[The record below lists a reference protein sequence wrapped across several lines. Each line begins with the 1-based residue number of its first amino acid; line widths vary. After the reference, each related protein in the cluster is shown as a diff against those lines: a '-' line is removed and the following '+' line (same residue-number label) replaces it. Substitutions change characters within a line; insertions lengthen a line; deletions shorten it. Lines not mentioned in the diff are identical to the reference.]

1 MSKDFPKTEEEMGS
15 MRGSDAAE
23 SSFVEGLG
31 QSMRALEVVIR
42 ELARS
47 EVPVL
52 LLAEQGAG
60 KQATAERI
68 HQQSGHQDEPF
79 QVVACV
85 DATQEILTANGFG
98 NGLFAA
104 GTVYLEELAG
114 LSPVG
119 QQSLL
124 EVLPE
129 VEGNG
134 HAPGKRARL
143 ICGSSRDLEGEVRAG
158 RFREDLYYR
167 ISGVCLR
174 LPPLRQRREDIPYLV
189 SFFLAKYARDFR
201 RPVPQLSGPT
211 QQLFQD
217 YAWPGNIRELENAV
231 VRAAA
236 MCDGTIR
243 VQDLPERVR
252 DFRQEAT
259 AIESTEEKV
268 SGSDPQEWP
277 SLAEVEGRYVA
288 RVLEHTRGNK
298 QAAARL
304 LGVDRK
310 TVERIVRRQHPN
322 SPLLREA
329 S

>member
-1 MSKDFPKTEEEMGS
+1 MGS

-134 HAPGKRARL
+134 HAPGKRTRL

-174 LPPLRQRREDIPYLV
+174 LPPLRQRREDIPCLV
-189 SFFLAKYARDFR
+189 SFFLTKYARDFR
-201 RPVPQLSGPT
+201 RPVPQLSEPT

-217 YAWPGNIRELENAV
+217 YAWPGNIRELENAAKAIV
-231 VRAAA
+231 ALGDESVAMGGLRSLLMRSERAGNGEPISLKQASRAA
-236 MCDGTIR
+236 
-243 VQDLPERVR
+243 
-252 DFRQEAT
+252 
-259 AIESTEEKV
+259 S
-268 SGSDPQEWP
+268 
-277 SLAEVEGRYVA
+277 
-288 RVLEHTRGNK
+288 
-298 QAAARL
+298 
-304 LGVDRK
+304 
-310 TVERIVRRQHPN
+310 
-322 SPLLREA
+322 REA
-329 S
+329 EKELILKALTRTRWNRRRAAQELQISYKALLYKLKQIECRDYGAS

>member
-1 MSKDFPKTEEEMGS
+1 MGS

-217 YAWPGNIRELENAV
+217 YAWPGNIRELENAAKAIV
-231 VRAAA
+231 ALGDESVAMGGLRSLLMRSERAGNGEPISLKQASRAA
-236 MCDGTIR
+236 
-243 VQDLPERVR
+243 
-252 DFRQEAT
+252 
-259 AIESTEEKV
+259 S
-268 SGSDPQEWP
+268 
-277 SLAEVEGRYVA
+277 
-288 RVLEHTRGNK
+288 
-298 QAAARL
+298 
-304 LGVDRK
+304 
-310 TVERIVRRQHPN
+310 
-322 SPLLREA
+322 REA
-329 S
+329 EKELILKALTRTRWNRRRAAQELQISYKALLYKLKQIGYRDYGAS